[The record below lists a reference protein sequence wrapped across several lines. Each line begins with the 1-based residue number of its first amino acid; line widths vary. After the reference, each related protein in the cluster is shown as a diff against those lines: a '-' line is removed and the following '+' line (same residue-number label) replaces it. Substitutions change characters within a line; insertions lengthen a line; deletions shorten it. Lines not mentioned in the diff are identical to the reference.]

1 MKIIR
6 SQYAPHNFLVVFFFM
21 AIAIFVLY
29 KSLILDDPIRG
40 ITGIAL
46 LLLAYYFSG
55 FPTET
60 TLDDKGIEITQSI
73 INKKLKMTYGSI
85 RLVTSY
91 KQKRLFGISTLVK
104 IKGRGVKKTLIFSTN
119 EEKQVARLLKMLEE
133 KIGKDKIRRASA

>member
-6 SQYAPHNFLVVFFFM
+6 SQYAPHNFLVVFVFM

-29 KSLILDDPIRG
+29 KALILDDPIRG

-91 KQKRLFGISTLVK
+91 KQKRLFGTSTLVK
-104 IKGRGVKKTLIFSTN
+104 IRGRGVKKTLIFSTN
-119 EEKQVARLLKMLEE
+119 EEKQAVRLLKTLEE